1 MDIKEIGKQAG
12 FWTSEGMCVTVSLE
26 MATKFAELVIEN
38 FVMCEQAQEQEQERE
53 TVTVTREMAMDAGD
67 PSMEGHQI
75 KW

>member
-1 MDIKEIGKQAG
+1 MDIKNIGKQAG
-12 FWTSEGMCVTVSLE
+12 FWTHEGLCLTVNIE

-38 FVMCEQAQEQEQERE
+38 YVMCEQAQEQDRE
-53 TVTVTREMAMDAGD
+53 TVMVTREMAMDAGD